1 MKYRFICGQNKYA
14 RTICI
19 EAETR
24 EEAEREIKKDYPMAE
39 YLCEVI
45 TTTKRKEK

>member
-1 MKYRFICGQNKYA
+1 MKYRFICGKNPHA

-39 YLCEVI
+39 FKEEVKN
-45 TTTKRKEK
+45 KRKEK

>member
-1 MKYRFICGQNKYA
+1 MKYRFTCGNNKYV

-39 YLCEVI
+39 YKEEVK
-45 TTTKRKEK
+45 KRKEK

>member
-1 MKYRFICGQNKYA
+1 MKYRFTCGRNKYA

-19 EAETR
+19 EADSR

-39 YLCEVI
+39 FKEEVK
-45 TTTKRKEK
+45 KRKDK

>member
-1 MKYRFICGQNKYA
+1 MKYRFICGRNKYA

-39 YLCEVI
+39 YKEEV
-45 TTTKRKEK
+45 KRRKEK

>member
-1 MKYRFICGQNKYA
+1 MKYRFVCGNNPHS

-24 EEAEREIKKDYPMAE
+24 EEAEREIRKDYPMAE
-39 YLCEVI
+39 FLMEVI
-45 TTTKRKEK
+45 TKRKEK